1 MCLRLLWHDI
11 TYPID
16 ICSPV
21 DILEHEEE
29 EEEVL
34 DGIGV
39 LVIES

>member
-1 MCLRLLWHDI
+1 MCLRLLRHDV

-29 EEEVL
+29 EDEVL
-34 DGIGV
+34 VSIGV

>member
-1 MCLRLLWHDI
+1 MCFRLLRHGI
-11 TYPID
+11 THSID

-29 EEEVL
+29 EDEVP